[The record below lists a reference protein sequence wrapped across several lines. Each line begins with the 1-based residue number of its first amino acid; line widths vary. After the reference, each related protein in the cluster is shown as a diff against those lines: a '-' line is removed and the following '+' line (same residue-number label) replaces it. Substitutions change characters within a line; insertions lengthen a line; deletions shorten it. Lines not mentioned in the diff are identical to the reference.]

1 METAFV
7 CHELTSG
14 QLKLLI
20 EDKFGIKVESQ
31 IIKMFNVVL
40 KDEESVKLKGFEY
53 GNLNSGDFYEIDAG
67 WNIFKIKLE
76 TLQVPD

>member
-31 IIKMFNVVL
+31 MIKMFDVEM
-40 KDEESVKLKGFEY
+40 KDDECLQEKGTEY
-53 GNLNSGDFYEIDAG
+53 GKLNAGDYYKKGGFK
-67 WNIFKIKLE
+67 IFKIKLE
-76 TLQVPD
+76 ILQFPN

>member
-1 METAFV
+1 
-7 CHELTSG
+7 
-14 QLKLLI
+14 
-20 EDKFGIKVESQ
+20 
-31 IIKMFNVVL
+31 MFNVVL